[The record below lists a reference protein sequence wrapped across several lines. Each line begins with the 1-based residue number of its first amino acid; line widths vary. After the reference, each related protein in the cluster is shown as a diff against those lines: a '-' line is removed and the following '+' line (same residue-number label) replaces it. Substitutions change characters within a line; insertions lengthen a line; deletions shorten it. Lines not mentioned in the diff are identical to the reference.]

1 MKHIKPYMLDH
12 KRDLDESETNSV
24 NSASEDA
31 NLEIG
36 VQALQEELGKLK
48 GEFDKISNRLKNR
61 VEERETKSSGVVAN

>member
-12 KRDLDESETNSV
+12 KCDLDESETNSV